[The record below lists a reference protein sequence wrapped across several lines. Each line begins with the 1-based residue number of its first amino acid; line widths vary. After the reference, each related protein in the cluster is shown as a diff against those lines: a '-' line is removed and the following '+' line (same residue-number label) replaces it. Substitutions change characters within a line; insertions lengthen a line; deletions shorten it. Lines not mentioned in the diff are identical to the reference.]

1 MTQAR
6 GFTLIEVMVV
16 LVIVAIMAGL
26 VAGNL
31 RPDPGRSVAA
41 EAWRLARLA
50 ERLDREANLSGQ
62 VLALRWQPDGYRFL
76 KRGDDGAWS
85 DLENDSVYHPR
96 RFDPPMHLSDS
107 GEVLFVPDEEVVPQ
121 HWRLIGDGAQ
131 VLVQLSALGDAE
143 VSRLGQGA
151 L

>member
-1 MTQAR
+1 MTQVR

-31 RPDPGRSVAA
+31 RPDPGRAVAA

-76 KRGDDGAWS
+76 KRGDDGVWS
-85 DLENDSVYHPR
+85 DLASDSVYSPR
-96 RFDPPMHLSDS
+96 RFDPPMHLTDS
-107 GEVLFVPDEEVVPQ
+107 GEAVFVPDEEVAPQ
-121 HWRLIGDGAQ
+121 HWRLIGDGAE
-131 VLVQLSALGDAE
+131 VAVQLSALGDAE
-143 VSRLGQGA
+143 VSLVGQGA